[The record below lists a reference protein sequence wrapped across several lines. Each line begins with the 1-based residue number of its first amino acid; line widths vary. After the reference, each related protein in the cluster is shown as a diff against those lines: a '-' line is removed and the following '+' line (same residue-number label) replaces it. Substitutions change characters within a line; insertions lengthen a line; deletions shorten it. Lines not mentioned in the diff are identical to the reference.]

1 MLKDDLLQT
10 EFSRIE
16 MDVSISP
23 ACWLITCPIIHMGFC
38 PYETTIELEAE
49 EVVKT
54 DVLICGKNVS
64 RRPYG
69 ELGSVDK
76 SSICCF
82 QALHSNFGPIM
93 PGCGCDGEK
102 VDFAVA
108 ELKKRMKARGDTGQ
122 IKRTEELLKKFNALD
137 AKLDLIMDH
146 LKIEKPGALAME
158 GRPLTP
164 IL

>member
-1 MLKDDLLQT
+1 MSKDESLLRT
-10 EFSRIE
+10 EFTRID
-16 MDVSISP
+16 MDMSISP
-23 ACWLITCPIIHMGFC
+23 ACWLITCPFHYGLI

-54 DVLICGKNVS
+54 DVMLCGKNVS

-76 SSICCF
+76 ANCCCF
-82 QALHSNFGPIM
+82 QSMASNFGPIT

-108 ELKKRMKARGDTGQ
+108 ELKTRMKARGDTGQ

-137 AKLDLIMDH
+137 VKLNLIMDH
-146 LKIEKPGALAME
+146 MKIQQPGALAIE
-158 GRPLTP
+158 ERPLTP
-164 IL
+164 IT